1 MEQKEIIDIIKYI
14 NEYEKQNVTQI
25 ILEDITLGCNIIMKE
40 IKVNQDNRQI
50 EIKINNTKTK
60 QEIYIPLIL
69 IEPNTVEYITRIMN
83 NKIKTVEQFILVE
96 LNQQMIVCETKRL
109 ACKTII
115 QERKNNTKLT
125 YKIIKTK
132 EQQYTELDIV
142 TTPIT

>member
-142 TTPIT
+142 TTPIM